1 MTDDLSGFEE
11 VPFDPASMPTSS
23 LGITKAVWY
32 RRPWFLATVSL
43 ILIVAISVIVDLPR
57 RITTNQDAASQNAS
71 IREMN
76 TDLAECTFGV
86 KESFQI
92 YNLFARGKL
101 TSSDLAQVP
110 KLLNDDET
118 ACSFA
123 SEPIYDL
130 TNNLQVQ
137 DTTAGR
143 HIDRLKNDVQT
154 WMTDYALAS
163 IRDIQY
169 LFKHP
174 GDPSTLR
181 HLGEQ
186 ELELGAQRALALADE
201 AKADNVLKLPH
212 GLVAIKIP
220 ILPHLVGT

>member
-1 MTDDLSGFEE
+1 VTDELSDFEK

-23 LGITKAVWY
+23 LGISKAVWY
-32 RRPWFLATVSL
+32 RRPWFIATVSL
-43 ILIVAISVIVDLPR
+43 ILIVAISVVIDLPR
-57 RITTNQDAASQNAS
+57 PITKVQDGASQNAS
-71 IREMN
+71 IKEMN
-76 TDLAECTFGV
+76 TDLAECSFAV
-86 KESFQI
+86 KESFHI
-92 YNLFARGKL
+92 YNMNVLGKL

-123 SEPIYDL
+123 SQPIYDL

-137 DTTAGR
+137 DTKAGR
-143 HIDRLKNDVQT
+143 HIDRLKSDVQT
-154 WMTDYALAS
+154 WMTDFALAS

-174 GDPSTLR
+174 GDSSTIH

-186 ELELGAQRALALADE
+186 ESHLGAQRALALLDE
-201 AKADNVLKLPH
+201 AKADSVLKLD
-212 GLVAIKIP
+212 LVPIKIP
-220 ILPHLVGT
+220 VLPHLVGT